1 MEKENLS
8 IIVIDPEIS
17 DHQRIRDSLYRSKL
31 PAQLEF
37 VTSTE
42 EGLYKIQ
49 KKKFDLVLTDHSLPR
64 ANAFHLLFEL
74 QQDFPFIPV
83 ILLTHDDGARVVR
96 EAFQRG
102 IDDYLLKEEL
112 ETISLFDVIGNTIE
126 KKRKK
131 AEVAAHE
138 TRLRE
143 QAERDGLTGLFN
155 HRYLLDAIEREFARA
170 KRYRRSFSLLMLD
183 LDGFKTINDTC
194 GHPQGDQVL
203 FQVSRLLIQTVRFVD
218 IVARYG
224 GDEFVIIL
232 PETDVR
238 AATKL
243 GERILK
249 EIQKRPFLHEQKVF
263 PLSASVGVAGYQTNQ
278 ISAGTL
284 LKQADQALYQAKR
297 KGRARVVTFQNLSE
311 NISEKENSKTPIR
324 IVASHKSH

>member
-8 IIVIDPEIS
+8 ILVIDPEIT

-31 PAQLEF
+31 PAELNF
-37 VTSTE
+37 ATSTE
-42 EGLYKIQ
+42 AGFREIQ
-49 KKKFDLVLTDHSLPR
+49 KKKFDLILTDHSLPR

-74 QQDFPFIPV
+74 QQDFPFMPV
-83 ILLTHDDGARVVR
+83 VLLTHDDGARVVR
-96 EAFQRG
+96 EAFKRG
-102 IDDYLLKEEL
+102 VDDYLLKEEL
-112 ETISLFDVIGNTIE
+112 ETISFFDVIGNIIE

-131 AEVAAHE
+131 AEEAAHE
-138 TRLRE
+138 IRLRE

-183 LDGFKTINDTC
+183 LDGFKAINDAC

-203 FQVSRLLIQTVRFVD
+203 LQISRLLIQTVRFVD

-232 PETDVR
+232 PETEIR
-238 AATKL
+238 EAAKL

-249 EIQKRPFLHEQKVF
+249 EIQKRPFLHEQKIF
-263 PLSASVGVAGYQTNQ
+263 PLSASVGVAGYQTSQ

-297 KGRARVVTFQNLSE
+297 KGRARVVTLTTQSFF
-311 NISEKENSKTPIR
+311 EKENPPIKMAVAGNKTY
-324 IVASHKSH
+324 